1 MATLQPLTLYAIRAG
16 ANPWKV
22 AYILEELG
30 LPYKMEQ
37 VEYPDLKKEPFLSL
51 NPNGR
56 VPVLQ
61 DPNNQNMVLWESGA
75 IIDYLIDVY
84 DKEFKLHH
92 PSGPEK
98 YATWAWE
105 HFQMSGQ
112 GPYFGQKAWFE
123 RYHAE
128 KLPSAIERYRKEIK
142 RVLGVVDSH
151 LAKQGTDYLTGNK
164 VTYADIMFIPYFK
177 GLVVLAPEVSTSEFK
192 TYEAWLERLMSRPA
206 VAKVWA
212 NQSETLATA
221 AAQPPSQ
228 EVIDSQ

>member
-1 MATLQPLTLYAIRAG
+1 
-16 ANPWKV
+16 
-22 AYILEELG
+22 
-30 LPYKMEQ
+30 
-37 VEYPDLKKEPFLSL
+37 
-51 NPNGR
+51 
-56 VPVLQ
+56 
-61 DPNNQNMVLWESGA
+61 
-75 IIDYLIDVY
+75 
-84 DKEFKLHH
+84 
-92 PSGPEK
+92 
-98 YATWAWE
+98 
-105 HFQMSGQ
+105 MSGQ

-192 TYEAWLERLMSRPA
+192 NYEAWLERLMSRPA

-221 AAQPPSQ
+221 AAAQPPSQ
-228 EVIDSQ
+228 EAIDSQ